1 MNQISSSAILRGYYT
16 VYTKTAERDGSTETN
31 KSYNYYVICV
41 SKTFDFNS
49 KTTIIDRQGTKLY
62 DYITNSLLGSGS
74 KGSIYRND
82 NIFIPEFHTLRRVC
96 PDSEIGVDNFT
107 LDDFTVSPND
117 AVVVVPVLDNGTLG
131 KRPLEYTINNR
142 TKWTFENI
150 STGEKLEYPCLQNFI
165 VANETY
171 KCLSNGYYTIS
182 LTYDIDG
189 IPHTVKLN
197 SAMRVRS

>member
-41 SKTFDFNS
+41 SKTFDFDS

-82 NIFIPEFHTLRRVC
+82 NIFIPEFHTLQRVC

-150 STGEKLEYPCLQNFI
+150 STGERLEYPCLQNFI